1 MTSEFDWSEAEEAL
15 YRMSRDQF
23 AGFLRRADRG
33 DLYGLGFFCDPIEGV
48 MPVANTRSFHD
59 ASFRRYVERGGTTDE
74 ETFRWDIG
82 NWEFPAGLAASTE
95 EQMEFDARWER
106 SWRWHKEPDD
116 DRTSSL
122 LEDRCVKVLIRLKDE
137 GVFAEARNI
146 QGFIVLCPDDRGED
160 VLKKKSM
167 LDDLLGR
174 PS

>member
-1 MTSEFDWSEAEEAL
+1 MTNEFDWTEAEEAL
-15 YRMSRDQF
+15 YRISKDQF
-23 AGFLRRADRG
+23 TGFLRRADTG
-33 DLYGLGFFCDPIEGV
+33 DVYGLGFFCDPIEGV

-59 ASFRRYVERGGTTDE
+59 AGFRQYVEQGGTTDE

-95 EQMEFDARWER
+95 EQIGFDAQWER
-106 SWRWHKEPDD
+106 IWGRLGKPAD
-116 DRTSSL
+116 DRTSGL
-122 LEDRCVKVLIRLKDE
+122 LEDLCIRVLRRLTGE
-137 GVFAEARNI
+137 GVFSEARNI
-146 QGFIVLCPDDRGED
+146 EGFIVLGPDDRGED